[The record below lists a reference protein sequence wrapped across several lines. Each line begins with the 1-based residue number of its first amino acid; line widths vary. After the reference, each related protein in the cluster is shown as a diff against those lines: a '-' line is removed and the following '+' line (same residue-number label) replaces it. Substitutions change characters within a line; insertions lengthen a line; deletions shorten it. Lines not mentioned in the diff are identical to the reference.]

1 MGRPRGNVLGM
12 NDRAKKMVLTL
23 HITDVTEGQAHE
35 IGDAAVGAV
44 VGKLGREPHVMWTL
58 NDDWP
63 EPPPG
68 AAWAEVVNEEGAP

>member
-1 MGRPRGNVLGM
+1 
-12 NDRAKKMVLTL
+12 
-23 HITDVTEGQAHE
+23 
-35 IGDAAVGAV
+35 
-44 VGKLGREPHVMWTL
+44 MWTL